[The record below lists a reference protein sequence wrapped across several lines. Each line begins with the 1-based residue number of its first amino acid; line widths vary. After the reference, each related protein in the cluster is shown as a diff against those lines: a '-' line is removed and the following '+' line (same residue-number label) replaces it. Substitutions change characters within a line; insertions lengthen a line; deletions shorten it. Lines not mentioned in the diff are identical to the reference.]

1 MKNSAVRETKFTT
14 DNLRLLYPAPANE
27 ESLYSVLT
35 KWSVVISEYG
45 IAINSN
51 KETEEGLAEMIEL
64 SAVLKQKSKEFF
76 IQSIVGKI
84 AVQDKRE
91 LTTITQSVITRLL
104 DQLFTVEQ
112 NQSGEIEKASIKL
125 ISEHVK

>member
-1 MKNSAVRETKFTT
+1 MKQSGLRETKSTS
-14 DNLRLLYPAPANE
+14 DNLRFLYPAPANE

-45 IAINSN
+45 IAINSK
-51 KETEEGLAEMIEL
+51 KETETTLKEMIEL

-91 LTTITQSVITRLL
+91 LTHI
-104 DQLFTVEQ
+104 
-112 NQSGEIEKASIKL
+112 
-125 ISEHVK
+125 

>member
-1 MKNSAVRETKFTT
+1 MKNNEVREKKITS
-14 DNLRLLYPAPANE
+14 DNLRFLYPAPANE

-51 KETEEGLAEMIEL
+51 KESDAAITEMIEL
-64 SAVLKQKSKEFF
+64 SEVLKQKSKEFF

-84 AVQDKRE
+84 AVQDKR
-91 LTTITQSVITRLL
+91 
-104 DQLFTVEQ
+104 
-112 NQSGEIEKASIKL
+112 
-125 ISEHVK
+125 